1 MAQTIGGK
9 LAGMERDCQAMV
21 GYLNATIEYRGASQ
35 VQSLLQQI
43 GAVRVQLEQSGDP
56 SVADQEYPVSKP

>member
-9 LAGMERDCQAMV
+9 LAGMERDCQGMV
-21 GYLNATIEYRGASQ
+21 AHLNHFTDYRAATQ

-43 GAVRVQLEQSGDP
+43 GAVRVSLEQSGDP
-56 SVADQEYPVSKP
+56 NVADQEYPVPKT